1 MPNFVQMSAAVHCV
15 AGERLIQFATEH
27 LVTEV
32 LIHPQVH
39 FLKSILNSNQSNLL
53 TIAGEHF
60 AAMYEEHAGK
70 LHKASS
76 HPTRWIHLR
85 RSRVLDTAGWKYLLF
100 MCKFL
105 CIIALYT
112 LFVIFPGWDLFLRGL
127 CLHI

>member
-1 MPNFVQMSAAVHCV
+1 MPNFVRVSAVHCV

-32 LIHPQVH
+32 LIHPQVMH
-39 FLKSILNSNQSNLL
+39 FLKSIVNSNQSNLL

-70 LHKASS
+70 FHKASS

-85 RSRVLDTAGWKYLLF
+85 RSRVLDTAGGKYFTIFKEISSVTRAELNKFDLLF
-100 MCKFL
+100 E
-105 CIIALYT
+105 
-112 LFVIFPGWDLFLRGL
+112 
-127 CLHI
+127 

>member
-1 MPNFVQMSAAVHCV
+1 MPNFVQMSSVHCV
-15 AGERLIQFATEH
+15 SGERLIQFATEH

-39 FLKSILNSNQSNLL
+39 FLKLTFKSNQFYLL

-76 HPTRWIHLR
+76 HSARWIHLR
-85 RSRVLDTAGWKYLLF
+85 RPRVLDTAGRKLKNKLKLKKSEIMTRWQTV
-100 MCKFL
+100 MSSSNP
-105 CIIALYT
+105 AT
-112 LFVIFPGWDLFLRGL
+112 ATAP
-127 CLHI
+127 

>member
-1 MPNFVQMSAAVHCV
+1 MPNFVQMSSVHCV

-39 FLKSILNSNQSNLL
+39 FLKLIYKSNQFYLL

-60 AAMYEEHAGK
+60 AAMYEEHARK

-76 HPTRWIHLR
+76 HTTRWIHLR
-85 RSRVLDTAGWKYLLF
+85 RPRVLDTAGWKLKLI
-100 MCKFL
+100 KR
-105 CIIALYT
+105 T
-112 LFVIFPGWDLFLRGL
+112 
-127 CLHI
+127 